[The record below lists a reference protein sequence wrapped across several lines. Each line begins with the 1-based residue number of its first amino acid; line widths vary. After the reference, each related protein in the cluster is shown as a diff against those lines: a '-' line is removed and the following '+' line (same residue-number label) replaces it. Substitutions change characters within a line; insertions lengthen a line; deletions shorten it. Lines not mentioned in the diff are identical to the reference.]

1 MLSHMQHLPRPSY
14 THQLSGTHLPQV
26 LTLHSGVVHPQHV
39 LCLHRPRT
47 APLYFCRTC
56 PPPHCL
62 AVGLLH
68 AKPLVVGTAH
78 VELGSCLQGRVLR
91 TATLC
96 HRQHVAKPLHLQ
108 QHTTSSSESLSYFKP
123 NRMLSW
129 ARSYDVGMHPGSNFR
144 VYFTQHPPPPPSP
157 TFATASTTDTS
168 LSLKHTAAVT
178 CSLGRLPLQLHHNR
192 PLPAG
197 SAPACLPL
205 TRPRGSTA
213 VPSPASP
220 AAHGTGPR

>member
-1 MLSHMQHLPRPSY
+1 MCAQCNTNNFPYIKCVLHKHASPCVLHTSYVPFIFHVYNTYVHSNTYGGHTVTQIVPFGGVLLSHMQHLPRSSY

-78 VELGSCLQGRVLR
+78 VKLGSCLQGRILR

-96 HRQHVAKPLHLQ
+96 HRQHVAKTLHLQ
-108 QHTTSSSESLSYFKP
+108 QHTTSSSELLSYFKP
-123 NRMLSW
+123 TRMLSW
-129 ARSYDVGMHPGSNFR
+129 ARSYDVGMH
-144 VYFTQHPPPPPSP
+144 T
-157 TFATASTTDTS
+157 ATSVSLLYTT
-168 LSLKHTAAVT
+168 
-178 CSLGRLPLQLHHNR
+178 PF
-192 PLPAG
+192 PA
-197 SAPACLPL
+197 PFYICH
-205 TRPRGSTA
+205 R
-213 VPSPASP
+213 
-220 AAHGTGPR
+220 